1 MVFNAFMRVRT
12 AAVRVVEGL
21 TEILYVAQHV
31 APRILWYHLVT
42 EMLTKAPEDN
52 GCPTSPNLLDRK
64 AANLHDAS
72 TLGELLVDVC

>member
-1 MVFNAFMRVRT
+1 MRVRA

-21 TEILYVAQHV
+21 TEILYVSQHV
-31 APRILWYHLVT
+31 ALRILWHHLVT

-64 AANLHDAS
+64 ATNLHDAN
-72 TLGELLVDVC
+72 TLSDLLVKVS